1 MHRFLPVVIA
11 VAAAVYFTQAYL
23 PVGLAYYRAQRAAR
37 AYALASAGAARSPDT
52 VEGLVAAVRREA
64 GIDVDPGEVH
74 VRREGETVTAVRFN
88 VKVPLQFPLVG
99 GGRTMRFAIAAGPRG
114 EE

>member
-1 MHRFLPVVIA
+1 MSRLFPVILA

-23 PVGLAYYRAQRAAR
+23 PVGLTYYRAQRAAR
-37 AYALASAGAARSPDT
+37 AYALASSGAARSPDA
-52 VEGLVAAVRREA
+52 VLGLVAAVRREA

-74 VRREGETVTAVRFN
+74 FRREGEAVTAVRFKVN
-88 VKVPLQFPLVG
+88 VPLQFPLVG